1 MDLSSLVEV
10 LQPAFTVSIVTN
22 AGPEGQWK
30 LARLKAGEA
39 QRRHRAP
46 SSNRFCP
53 GGAAEMHGF
62 PAPLRGASRFVSRSG
77 GWRHR
82 LISVRPPGGKEHPR

>member
-1 MDLSSLVEV
+1 MELLNFAEV
-10 LQPAFTVSIVTN
+10 HQPALTVSSATN

-39 QRRHRAP
+39 QRNHRNP
-46 SSNRFCP
+46 PNNGFRP
-53 GGAAEMHGF
+53 GGAAELHRF
-62 PAPLRGASRFVSRSG
+62 PALLRGASRFVSRSG